1 MFLSSFAP
9 ARAALSLVLVLAAAC
24 GGARSAPPGRPPAGQ
39 PPGGTTA
46 AGGPGA
52 PPARGGQ
59 AISFDASPLFR
70 QMGLIARGLPFPLVG
85 RAAYAATHTPD
96 STHVVVGLTFANATL
111 AFARE
116 ADNRFR
122 ANYTVGI
129 TLSRDAVV
137 VASTQSS
144 EQLLVGTYRETT
156 RTDESVIHQEILD
169 VPPGRYTLTIAVRDE
184 GSQRTA
190 QEQITVTVPRFGDG
204 TLSTP
209 MPIAE
214 VTPRM
219 TRDSVPLVLLNPA
232 AVAVAGRDSLL
243 PVYLESYGDTLP
255 PVRMLI
261 RSQGGRVM
269 WNDTVRVLP
278 RGGLR
283 SGVVEVPVARLGIG
297 VAQLTFLREGGTD
310 SSSAY
315 VFVGFGGDLPVAT
328 YDDMLNYLRWFAQ
341 PYRLQKLRDASEE
354 TRPAAWAEFV
364 RETDDRPETPVH
376 ELMREYFAR
385 LIRANGRYRE
395 EATPGW
401 MSDRGRVYVTLGE
414 PDQVV
419 EPQVADFS
427 RGRQQLWDYRALSMQ
442 LVFYDQTGTGR
453 WRLTQSSE
461 VRFEAEFRRRLR

>member
-1 MFLSSFAP
+1 MHLSSVVS
-9 ARAALSLVLVLAAAC
+9 ARAALLLILASAC
-24 GGARSAPPGRPPAGQ
+24 GGGRSAPPGGASAGRP
-39 PPGGTTA
+39 GTPTSGA
-46 AGGPGA
+46 AGAQG
-52 PPARGGQ
+52 ARGSQ

-70 QMGLIARGLPFPLVG
+70 QMGMIARGLPFPLVG
-85 RAAYAATHTPD
+85 RAAFAATRTPD
-96 STHVVVGLTFANATL
+96 STHVVVGVSFANATL

-122 ANYTVGI
+122 AQYTVAI
-129 TLSRDAVV
+129 TLARDAVV
-137 VASTQSS
+137 AASTQSA

-169 VPPGRYTLTIAVRDE
+169 VAPGRYTLTVAVRDE

-190 QEQITVTVPRFGDG
+190 QEQITITVPRFGEG
-204 TLSTP
+204 SLSTP

-214 VTPRM
+214 VTPRL
-219 TRDSVPLVLLNPA
+219 TRDSIPLLLLNPA
-232 AVAVAGRDSLL
+232 AVAVAGRDSIL
-243 PVYLESYGDTLP
+243 PVYLESYGDTTA
-255 PVRMLI
+255 PVRLLI
-261 RSQGGRVM
+261 RSQAGRVM
-269 WNDTVRVLP
+269 WNDTVRVMP
-278 RGGLR
+278 RGAIR

-297 VAQLTFLREGGTD
+297 VAQLTFLRDGGTD

-341 PYRLQKLRDASEE
+341 PYRIQKLRDASEE
-354 TRPAAWAEFV
+354 TRPAAWSEFV
-364 RETDDRPETPVH
+364 RETDDRPDTPMH
-376 ELMREYFAR
+376 ELLREYFGR
-385 LIRANGRYRE
+385 LIRANGRFRE

-401 MSDRGRVYVTLGE
+401 MSDRGRVFVTLGE
-414 PDQVV
+414 PDQLV

-427 RGRQQLWDYRALSMQ
+427 RGRQQLWDYRALNMQ

-461 VRFEAEFRRRLR
+461 VRFEAEFRRRLK